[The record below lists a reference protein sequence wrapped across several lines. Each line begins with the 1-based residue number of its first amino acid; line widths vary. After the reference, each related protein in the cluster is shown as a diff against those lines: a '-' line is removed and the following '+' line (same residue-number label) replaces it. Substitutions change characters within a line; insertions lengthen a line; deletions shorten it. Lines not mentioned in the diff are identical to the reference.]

1 MTTASRGVA
10 GTDLVVAVAP
20 NHAREGVDDCVV
32 VEEGFVAEPVVAR
45 GDADGV
51 GAAAVKAEHHGGVTE
66 VEVATGGGF
75 VTREKTHDTVDSGRG
90 TFGNAAIEF
99 RFLVSVTVLPC
110 GAVSR
115 SVQPGRARRVSRP
128 SDNRLH

>member
-1 MTTASRGVA
+1 MLQTMRG
-10 GTDLVVAVAP
+10 
-20 NHAREGVDDCVV
+20 RVDDCVV

-75 VTREKTHDTVDSGRG
+75 VTREKTHDPLTAAEA

-110 GAVSR
+110 GCGVEISAAGG
-115 SVQPGRARRVSRP
+115 GRGE
-128 SDNRLH
+128 